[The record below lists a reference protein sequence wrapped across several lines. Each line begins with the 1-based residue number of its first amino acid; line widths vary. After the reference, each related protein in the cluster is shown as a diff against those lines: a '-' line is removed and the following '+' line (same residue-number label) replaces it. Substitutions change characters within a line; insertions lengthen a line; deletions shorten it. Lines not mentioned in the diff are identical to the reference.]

1 MLYLQQLCDA
11 CDESEFLRYKQWEST
26 DRTTLIE
33 RVQEL
38 DEYLET
44 LVQKTDLLTT
54 HQTHHSVFYRPDA
67 LPAAQP
73 TVSKH

>member
-54 HQTHHSVFYRPDA
+54 HHYIAKNQSAYLSQLR
-67 LPAAQP
+67 
-73 TVSKH
+73 

>member
-26 DRTTLIE
+26 DRTMLIE

-38 DEYLET
+38 MST
-44 LVQKTDLLTT
+44 LK
-54 HQTHHSVFYRPDA
+54 HWYRK
-67 LPAAQP
+67 P
-73 TVSKH
+73 TY